1 MTTKQVAMLL
11 GVPAATVRR
20 WVRRGW
26 LPGYRMSGRIYVA
39 RDAVRRNL
47 FTLMTDPEAS
57 TAGERERMHE
67 VFSPAVNQ
75 LRTIIEE
82 ALQAQPVSARE
93 RAQDQ
98 GWQVL
103 ATATE

>member
-11 GVPAATVRR
+11 GVPTATVRR

-26 LPGYRMSGRIYVA
+26 LRGYRMSGRIYVA

-47 FTLMTDPEAS
+47 FTLMTDSEAS
-57 TAGERERMHE
+57 TAGERERMRE
-67 VFSPAVNQ
+67 VFSPAVQQ

-82 ALQAQPVSARE
+82 ALNAQPVSARE

-103 ATATE
+103 ATATD